1 MAMDEKK
8 TKEREVWGK
17 RLNQVRSLS
26 SPESRWRLLLLTVA
40 EPDEKLAMQ
49 KANLCLDSWR
59 RGLCT
64 RASLR

>member
-1 MAMDEKK
+1 MDEKK

-17 RLNQVRSLS
+17 RLFQVRSLS

-59 RGLCT
+59 RDLC
-64 RASLR
+64 RDASSR